1 LFTHFFIDRPIL
13 SAVISILIV
22 LAGAVSM
29 SVLPIEQYPDMAPP
43 QVTIEARYP
52 GATAEVIANNVA
64 APVEAQLNGLD
75 NLLYFYSASSS
86 SGNVQIVAV
95 FKPGSD
101 PDINQVNVQNRLSQ
115 AMPQLPQVVVQQG
128 LKVDK
133 KSPSI
138 MMVVSVYS
146 PDDRYDAAYIANYA
160 NLYVLDELKRVPGA
174 NRSSVFGLPD
184 IAMRIWLRPD
194 RMAQLGITVDEVSA
208 AIQSQNQTFGIGQIG
223 APPAP
228 PSVEQQF
235 VVTAQGLLT
244 KPEEFESI
252 IVRTEKEGAAI
263 VRIKDIGRVE
273 LSQRD
278 YSMPSRMNG
287 KTATTIGVYQQPGA
301 NAVETA
307 EGVRTKME
315 ELKAKFPT
323 GLDYK
328 IVLDTSQFTLY
339 SIDKVVHTFFEAVL
353 LVVLVV
359 FVFLQSLRA
368 TIIPILA
375 VPVSIVGTF
384 IGMYLF
390 GFSINMLTMFGMILA
405 IGLVV
410 DDAIVVVEN
419 IEANI
424 TQKGLSSLAA
434 AKAAMTEIAGAL
446 ISIVLVLLAVFLP
459 VAFLGGITGTLY
471 KQFAITIA
479 IAMVISGIMALT
491 LSPALAAIIIK
502 AHHGKKN
509 WFFQKFEN
517 GFESLQ
523 RGYLGGVAR
532 VMQQWPVS
540 LIMFGGVIVCILLM
554 FRILPASF
562 VPEEDQGYF
571 FVLAQV
577 SDTASLNV
585 TSRFSQELEHILLK
599 DPAVQDVGTVNG
611 YSFVDSQQNNS
622 AALMFALLKP
632 FEERKDASMLSFE
645 TLKRINTQLA
655 TRKDGVA
662 FAVNPPSIPG
672 LGTTGGF
679 EFYIQNRG
687 SGDPRVTEAA
697 FKAFLKKAHERKEL
711 QGVNTTFSADSQQ
724 LFVDLDRNKAE
735 VLGVQVADVFKTMQA
750 YFGSQVAG
758 QFSQF
763 SRVWFVIIQ
772 ADADYRVNPEDFS
785 KVFVQ
790 SSSGA
795 NVPLSALITTRY
807 VASPKLMTRFNG
819 FPAVKITG
827 SQAPGYSSGD
837 AIRAMEEVAH
847 NTLPGDFAYAWA
859 GQALQEKGAGGTS
872 SSAFIFGLIVVFL
885 LLAAQFEKWTLPIA
899 VVLTVPFAVLGALL
913 LTWVLGLE
921 NDVYFQVGLVT
932 LVGLSAK
939 NAILICEFAIERVR
953 HGMPPREAAIEAAG
967 LRLRAIVMT
976 SFAFIL
982 GCVPLAIA
990 TGPGANS
997 LRAIGTGV
1005 IGGMLAST
1013 LIAILFVPLFF
1024 WLLESM
1030 SAKFASQKTPNGKQ
1044 SRIPSEEI
1052 EAEVPHDAKQ
1062 RETLPEEVGEPHN
1075 AKQKDD

>member
-1 LFTHFFIDRPIL
+1 MFTHFFIDRPIL
-13 SAVISILIV
+13 SAVISILIT
-22 LAGAVSM
+22 LAGLVAM
-29 SVLPIEQYPDMAPP
+29 SVSPIEQYPDMAPP
-43 QVTIEARYP
+43 QVTIDARYP

-64 APVEAQLNGLD
+64 APIEAQLNGVD
-75 NLLYFYSASSS
+75 NLLYFYSNSSS
-86 SGNVQIVAV
+86 SGNVQIVVV
-95 FKPGSD
+95 FKPGSN

-115 AMPQLPQVVVQQG
+115 ATPQLPSIVVQQG
-128 LKVDK
+128 ITVDK

-146 PDDRYDAAYIANYA
+146 PDERYTDAYIANYT

-174 NRSSVFGLPD
+174 NRSNVFGLAD
-184 IAMRIWLRPD
+184 IAMRVWLRPD

-208 AIQSQNQTFGIGQIG
+208 AINSQNQTFGIGQIG
-223 APPAP
+223 APPARP
-228 PSVEQQF
+228 DVEQQY
-235 VVTAQGLLT
+235 VITAQGLLT
-244 KPEEFESI
+244 KPEEFENI
-252 IVRTEKEGAAI
+252 IVRTAKDGAAI

-273 LSQRD
+273 LNRRD

-287 KTATTIGVYQQPGA
+287 KTATTIGIYQQPGA
-301 NAVETA
+301 NAVDTA
-307 EGVRTKME
+307 RGVRKRME
-315 ELKAKFPT
+315 ELKTRFPT

-339 SIDKVVHTFFEAVL
+339 SIDKVVHTFFEAVI
-353 LVVLVV
+353 LVVIVV

-375 VPVSIVGTF
+375 VPVSIIGTF
-384 IGMYLF
+384 IGMHML

-419 IEANI
+419 VEVNI
-424 TQKGLSSLAA
+424 AKGLSPLEAS
-434 AKAAMTEIAGAL
+434 KQAMTEIAGAL

-459 VAFLGGITGTLY
+459 VAFLGGVTGTLY

-479 IAMVISGIMALT
+479 ISMVISGIMALT
-491 LSPALAAIIIK
+491 FSPALAALIIK
-502 AHHGKKN
+502 AHHGEKN
-509 WFFQKFEN
+509 RFFRAFDS
-517 GFESLQ
+517 GFTWLQ
-523 RGYLGGVAR
+523 EGFVGGVAR
-532 VMQQWPVS
+532 GLKIWPIM
-540 LIMFGGVIVCILLM
+540 LIAFGGVIVGVMLF
-554 FRILPASF
+554 FRVLPSSF

-571 FVLAQV
+571 FVLGQV
-577 SDTASLNV
+577 PDSASLAV
-585 TSRFSQELEHILLK
+585 TGRFSTALEEIILK
-599 DPAVQDVGTVNG
+599 DPAVQDVGTING
-611 YSFVDSQQNNS
+611 YSFVDGQQNN
-622 AALMFALLKP
+622 AAVLMFGLLKP
-632 FEERKDASMLSFE
+632 FDERKDPSLLSFD
-645 TLKRINTQLA
+645 TLKRLNAQFA
-655 TRKDGVA
+655 ARKDGVA

-687 SGDPRVTEAA
+687 SGDPRVTDTALKEFIA
-697 FKAFLKKAHERKEL
+697 KARARPEL
-711 QGVNTTFSADSQQ
+711 QAVNTTFRGSSQQ
-724 LFVDLDRNKAE
+724 LFVDLDRNRAE
-735 VLGVQVADVFKTMQA
+735 VLGVKVGDVFATMQA

-763 SRVWFVIIQ
+763 SRVWFVILQ
-772 ADADYRVNPEDFS
+772 ADTQYRIGPEDFRNIYV
-785 KVFVQ
+785 K

-795 NVPLSALITTRY
+795 NIPLSALITTRY
-807 VASPKLMTRFNG
+807 VSSPKMMTRFNA

-827 SQAPGYSSGD
+827 SQAAGYSSGD
-837 AIRAMEEVAH
+837 AIRAMEEVARE
-847 NTLPGDFAYAWA
+847 TLPGDFGFAWA
-859 GQALQEKGAGGTS
+859 GQALQEKESGSTS

-885 LLAAQFEKWTLPIA
+885 LLAAQFEKWTLPIG
-899 VVLTVPFAVLGALL
+899 VVLTVPFAVLGALA
-913 LTWVLGLE
+913 LTWVMGLE

-932 LVGLSAK
+932 LVGLAAK
-939 NAILICEFAIERVR
+939 NAILICEFAIERV
-953 HGMPPREAAIEAAG
+953 HQGMSPREAAIEAAG

-1013 LIAILFVPLFF
+1013 LIAIFFVPLFF

-1030 SAKFASQKTPNGKQ
+1030 SEKFAAKKGAHPPNGA
-1044 SRIPSEEI
+1044 PGG
-1052 EAEVPHDAKQ
+1052 AAAAAAHAK
-1062 RETLPEEVGEPHN
+1062 RE
-1075 AKQKDD
+1075 DM

>member
-1 LFTHFFIDRPIL
+1 MFTHFFIDRPIL
-13 SAVISILIV
+13 SSVISLLIV

-29 SVLPIEQYPDMAPP
+29 TVAPIEQYPDMSPP
-43 QVTIEARYP
+43 QVTITAIYP

-64 APVEAQLNGLD
+64 APIEVQLNGID
-75 NLLYFYSASSS
+75 NLLYYYSTSSS
-86 SGNVQIVAV
+86 SGNAEIVVV
-95 FKPGSD
+95 FRPGSD
-101 PDINQVNVQNRLSQ
+101 PDINQVNVQNKLSQ
-115 AMPQLPQVVVQQG
+115 ATPQIPQAVVQQG
-128 LKVDK
+128 LIVEK

-146 PDDRYDAAYIANYA
+146 PDERYDSAYIDNYT
-160 NLYVLDELKRVPGA
+160 NLYVLDELKRIPGA
-174 NRSSVFGLPD
+174 NRSSVFGSPD
-184 IAMRIWLRPD
+184 IAMRVWLRPD
-194 RMAQLGITVDEVSA
+194 RMAQLGINVQDVA
-208 AIQSQNQTFGIGQIG
+208 AAVQSQNQAFGVGQIG

-228 PSVEQQF
+228 PGTEQQF

-244 KPEEFESI
+244 KPEEFENI
-252 IVRTEKEGAAI
+252 IVRTAKEGVAS

-273 LSQRD
+273 LAKRD
-278 YSMPSRMNG
+278 YSLASRMNG
-287 KTATTIGVYQQPGA
+287 KTATTIGIYQQPGA
-301 NAVETA
+301 NAVATA
-307 EGVRTKME
+307 KLVRAKME

-368 TIIPILA
+368 TVIPILA

-384 IGMYLF
+384 VGMHLL

-419 IEANI
+419 VEVNI
-424 TQKGLSSLAA
+424 TTKKLSPLEA
-434 AKAAMTEIAGAL
+434 AKQAMTEIAGAL

-459 VAFLGGITGTLY
+459 VAFLGGVTGTLY
-471 KQFAITIA
+471 KQFAVTIA
-479 IAMVISGIMALT
+479 ISMVISGVMALT

-502 AHHGKKN
+502 PHHGEKN
-509 WFFQKFEN
+509 RFFRAFEA
-517 GFESLQ
+517 GFDKVRQ
-523 RGYLGGVAR
+523 GYLSGASLVIRHWAVFLGVFVA
-532 VMQQWPVS
+532 
-540 LIMFGGVIVCILLM
+540 VIAGILLM
-554 FRILPASF
+554 FRVVPSSF

-571 FVLAQV
+571 FVVAQV
-577 SDTASLNV
+577 QDAASLGV
-585 TSRFSQELEHILLK
+585 TSHFTSELEKLLLK

-611 YSFVDSQQNNS
+611 YSFIDGQQNNS
-622 AALMFALLKP
+622 AAVMFGLLKP
-632 FEERKDASMLSFE
+632 FEERKDKSLLSFD
-645 TLKRINTQLA
+645 TLKRLNREFA
-655 TRKDGVA
+655 GRNDGVA

-679 EFYIQNRG
+679 EFYVQNRG
-687 SGDPRVTEAA
+687 SGDPRATDQAVR
-697 FKAFLKKAHERKEL
+697 AFLEKARQRPEL
-711 QGVNTTFSADSQQ
+711 SGVSTTFSANSQQ
-724 LFVDLDRNKAE
+724 LFVDLDRSKAE
-735 VLGVQVADVFKTMQA
+735 VLGVRVGDVFQALQA

-763 SRVWFVIIQ
+763 SRVWFVILQ
-772 ADADYRVNPEDFS
+772 ADAEYRAKPSDFNR
-785 KVFVQ
+785 VYVRADN
-790 SSSGA
+790 GA
-795 NVPLSALITTRY
+795 NIPLSSLITTRY
-807 VASPKLMTRFNG
+807 VASPKLVTRFNG
-819 FPAVKITG
+819 FPAVKVTG
-827 SQAPGYSSGD
+827 NPAPGFSSGQ
-837 AIRAMEEVAH
+837 AIRAMEAAATA
-847 NTLPGDFAYAWA
+847 TLPGDFAYAWA
-859 GQALQEKGAGGTS
+859 GQALQEKESGSTS
-872 SSAFIFGLIVVFL
+872 SSAFVFGLVIVFL

-932 LVGLSAK
+932 LVGLAAK
-939 NAILICEFAIERVR
+939 NAILICEFAIERVH

-1013 LIAILFVPLFF
+1013 VIAIFFVPLFF
-1024 WLLESM
+1024 WMLESM
-1030 SAKFASQKTPNGKQ
+1030 SERFAGEKRAAPPA
-1044 SRIPSEEI
+1044 SRE
-1052 EAEVPHDAKQ
+1052 D
-1062 RETLPEEVGEPHN
+1062 G
-1075 AKQKDD
+1075 

>member
-1 LFTHFFIDRPIL
+1 MFTHFFIDRPIL

-29 SVLPIEQYPDMAPP
+29 SVSPIEQYPDMAPP
-43 QVTIEARYP
+43 QVTIDARYP

-64 APVEAQLNGLD
+64 APIETQLNGVD
-75 NLLYFYSASSS
+75 NLLYYYSTSSS
-86 SGNVQIVAV
+86 SGNAQLVVV
-95 FKPGSD
+95 FKPGSN
-101 PDINQVNVQNRLSQ
+101 PDINQVNVQNKLSQ
-115 AMPQLPQVVVQQG
+115 AMPQLPQVVTQQG
-128 LKVDK
+128 LVVDK

-138 MMVVSVYS
+138 MMVISVYS
-146 PDDRYDAAYIANYA
+146 PDERYDAAYIDNYT

-184 IAMRIWLRPD
+184 IAMRVWLRPD
-194 RMAQLGITVDEVSA
+194 RMAQLGITVEQVA
-208 AIQSQNQTFGIGQIG
+208 NAIQSQNQTFGIGQIG
-223 APPAP
+223 AQPAP
-228 PSVEQQF
+228 PDVEQQF

-244 KPEEFESI
+244 KPEEFSDI
-252 IVRTEKEGAAI
+252 IVRTAKEGAAI
-263 VRIKDIGRVE
+263 VRIRDIGRVE
-273 LSQRD
+273 LAKRD
-278 YSMPSRMNG
+278 YSMSSRMNG

-301 NAVETA
+301 NAVATSRA
-307 EGVRTKME
+307 VRARMQ

-328 IVLDTSQFTLY
+328 IVLDTSEFTLF
-339 SIDKVVHTFFEAVL
+339 SIDKVVHTFFEAVA

-384 IGMYLF
+384 AGMHLL

-419 IEANI
+419 VEVNI
-424 TQKGLSSLAA
+424 TKKGLAPLDA
-434 AKAAMTEIAGAL
+434 AKQAMTEIAGAL

-459 VAFLGGITGTLY
+459 VAFLGGVTGTLY

-479 IAMVISGIMALT
+479 ISMVISGIMALT

-502 AHHGKKN
+502 AHHGEKN
-509 WFFQKFEN
+509 RFFRAFER
-517 GFESLQ
+517 GFERIQ
-523 RGYLGGVAR
+523 HGFVGGVGYTIRA
-532 VMQQWPVS
+532 WPIALVV
-540 LIMFGGVIVCILLM
+540 FGVVIAGILFF

-562 VPEEDQGYF
+562 VPDEDQGYF
-571 FVLAQV
+571 FVVAQT
-577 SDTASLNV
+577 SDAASLNV
-585 TSRFSQELEHILLK
+585 TGRFTQQLEKIILA
-599 DPAVQDVGTVNG
+599 DPAVQDLGTVNG
-611 YSFVDSQQNNS
+611 YSFIDGQQNNS
-622 AALMFALLKP
+622 AAIMFGLLKP
-632 FEERKDASMLSFE
+632 FHDRSTRELSSFAA
-645 TLKRINTQLA
+645 LKRLNAQFFG
-655 TRKDGVA
+655 RKEGVA
-662 FAVNPPSIPG
+662 FALNPPAIPG

-687 SGDPRVTEAA
+687 SGDPRATDQAVQ
-697 FKAFLKKAHERKEL
+697 AFLAKARQRPEL
-711 QGVNTTFSADSQQ
+711 QGVNTTFRASSQQ
-724 LFVDLDRNKAE
+724 LFVDLDRSKAE
-735 VLGVQVADVFKTMQA
+735 VLGVAVSDVFQTMQA
-750 YFGSQVAG
+750 LFGSQIAG

-763 SRVWFVIIQ
+763 SRVWFVIVQ
-772 ADADYRVNPEDFS
+772 ADAQYRINPDDFRNVYLRS
-785 KVFVQ
+785 KT
-790 SSSGA
+790 GA
-795 NVPLSALITTRY
+795 NVPLLALITTRY

-819 FPAVKITG
+819 FPAVKVTG
-827 SQAPGYSSGD
+827 SQAPGYSSGQ
-837 AIRAMEEVAH
+837 ALNAMEAVAAE
-847 NTLPGDFAYAWA
+847 TLPGDFGFSWA
-859 GQALQEKGAGGTS
+859 GQALQEKQSGSTS
-872 SSAFIFGLIVVFL
+872 ASAFVFGLIVVFL

-899 VVLTVPFAVLGALL
+899 VVLTVPFAVLGALV
-913 LTWVLGLE
+913 LTWLLRLE

-932 LVGLSAK
+932 LVGLAAK
-939 NAILICEFAIERVR
+939 NAILICEFAIERVH

-1013 LIAILFVPLFF
+1013 LIAIFFVPLFF

-1030 SAKFASQKTPNGKQ
+1030 SERFAARKPAAGGAQGGAPAAQPHAK
-1044 SRIPSEEI
+1044 R
-1052 EAEVPHDAKQ
+1052 D
-1062 RETLPEEVGEPHN
+1062 GE
-1075 AKQKDD
+1075 